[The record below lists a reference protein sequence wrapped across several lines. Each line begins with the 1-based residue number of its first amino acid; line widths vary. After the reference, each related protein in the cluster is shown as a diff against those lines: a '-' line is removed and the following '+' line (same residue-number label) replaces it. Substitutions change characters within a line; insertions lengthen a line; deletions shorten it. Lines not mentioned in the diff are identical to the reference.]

1 MLVSGE
7 LMTIIGFID
16 FKSKAE
22 LLNKLRELRD
32 KTLKFSPK
40 KRAVIKQMIG
50 ISIQE
55 AYFAKEEDL
64 LAYKE
69 FLNKRKSTF
78 HKRG

>member
-7 LMTIIGFID
+7 LMTVID
-16 FKSKAE
+16 FVDFKNKNE
-22 LLNKLRELRD
+22 LLFKLRELRD

-40 KRAVIKQMIG
+40 KRAVIKQIIG

-64 LAYKE
+64 IAYKD
-69 FLNKRKSTF
+69 FLNKRKNSMK
-78 HKRG
+78 KRG